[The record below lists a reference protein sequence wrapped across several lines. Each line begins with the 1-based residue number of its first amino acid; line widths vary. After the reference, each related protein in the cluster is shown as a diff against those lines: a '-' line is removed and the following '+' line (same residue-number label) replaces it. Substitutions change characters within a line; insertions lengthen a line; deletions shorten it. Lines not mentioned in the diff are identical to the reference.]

1 MVEFRNLHNGWKF
14 NIDAEKMI
22 IPARANMLLKNRPF
36 DPSPLHFS
44 LLRQL
49 VDTPRHYAVTGKL
62 RVTMYFERVMNALNS
77 TPATLTVK
85 SSAYKS

>member
-1 MVEFRNLHNGWKF
+1 MNLH
-14 NIDAEKMI
+14 
-22 IPARANMLLKNRPF
+22 LLLSYWGRDGFILSEYEVLFVANRPF